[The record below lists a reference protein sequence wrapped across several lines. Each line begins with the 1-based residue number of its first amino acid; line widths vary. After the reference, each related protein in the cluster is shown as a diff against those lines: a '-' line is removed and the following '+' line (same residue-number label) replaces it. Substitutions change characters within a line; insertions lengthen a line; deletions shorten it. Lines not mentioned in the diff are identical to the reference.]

1 MIRHVPS
8 SKPDNLFAVELWA
21 VDGNARLEVLATA
34 GVYHLANAAFEEAV
48 RRYPGQRL
56 MMRHGI
62 RVVLDSRP

>member
-1 MIRHVPS
+1 MVRHITA

-21 VDGNARLEVLATA
+21 VDGNACLEVLATA
-34 GVYHLANAAFEEAV
+34 GAYHLANAAFEEAV

-62 RVVLDSRP
+62 RVVRDSRP